1 MKVKSFAT
9 FISGLLVAVSFVYTI
24 PAMAD
29 DAMNGDQQMLAD
41 SGMNSSDNGGMGS
54 DMQNNNALQSSDNSG
69 DAGAGT
75 SSGGNGDGGSQDTAT
90 GDDDY

>member
-54 DMQNNNALQSSDNSG
+54 DMQNNNALQSDNSG
-69 DAGAGT
+69 DVGAGT
-75 SSGGNGDGGSQDTAT
+75 SSGSNGDGGSQDTAT